1 MNLKVIQKN
10 LIRKNGKKVVKN
22 RKMGLKEEV
31 KYKINITN
39 RKRIV
44 IIYKKLKMIINNI
57 YKKNKI
63 KI

>member
-1 MNLKVIQKN
+1 
-10 LIRKNGKKVVKN
+10 
-22 RKMGLKEEV
+22 MGLKEEV

>member
-57 YKKNKI
+57 YKKK
-63 KI
+63 

>member
-1 MNLKVIQKN
+1 MNLKVIQIN

-57 YKKNKI
+57 YKKK
-63 KI
+63 